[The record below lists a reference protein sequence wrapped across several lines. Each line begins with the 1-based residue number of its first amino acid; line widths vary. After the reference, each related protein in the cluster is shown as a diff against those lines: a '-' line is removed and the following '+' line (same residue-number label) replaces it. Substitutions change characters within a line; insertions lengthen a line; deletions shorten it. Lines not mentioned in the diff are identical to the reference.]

1 MAIGYIIVQR
11 SARVL
16 RLRVHQEVKESRQP
30 GAVLLL
36 DAALHGV
43 LIMTVTRY
51 RW

>member
-11 SARVL
+11 SARV
-16 RLRVHQEVKESRQP
+16 RVYQEVKESRQP

-43 LIMTVTRY
+43 LIMTATRY